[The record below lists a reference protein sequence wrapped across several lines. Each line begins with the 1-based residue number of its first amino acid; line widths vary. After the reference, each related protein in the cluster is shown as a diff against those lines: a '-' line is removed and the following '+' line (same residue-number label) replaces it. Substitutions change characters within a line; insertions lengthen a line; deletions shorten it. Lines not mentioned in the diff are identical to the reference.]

1 MIEDI
6 AISACIIVKNGS
18 KTISET
24 LNSLKNCYELVII
37 DTGSTDNTID
47 IINKFEHSNK
57 KLFRKK
63 FNRYFLDG
71 LKFEKV
77 FDFAFARNYS
87 LSKATGNWI
96 LVIDAD
102 EILDDYNKLEL
113 LIKKYGDK
121 NIAWRFRQITELEGT
136 NEKVKILTTRL
147 WRNDLGIHYK
157 NIIHETPDESIA
169 KIGFEFGTAEGIY
182 LKTKQNKI
190 GKAERIIKALKFVD
204 MPYKYFYLAA
214 AYSYL
219 QDYSNHFLNL
229 KLSLQH
235 DKLPPAM
242 LARVYSSLANY
253 YFLSANDNLN
263 KAENY
268 INKSLEVLPEQNT
281 ARLISHYIKE
291 FRGIKNGK
299 FEYIETNNDFDIN
312 Q

>member
-6 AISACIIVKNGS
+6 AVSACIIVKNGS
-18 KTISET
+18 KTIADT
-24 LNSLKNCYELVII
+24 LDSIKQCYEIVIV

-47 IINKFEHSNK
+47 VVKNFNHSNK

-77 FDFAFARNYS
+77 FDFAFARNFS

-102 EILDDYNKLEL
+102 EVLEDYNKLEL

-136 NEKVKILTTRL
+136 SEKVKILTTRL
-147 WRNDLGIHYK
+147 WHNELGIHYK
-157 NIIHETPDESIA
+157 NIVHETPDESIA

-219 QDYSNHFLNL
+219 QDYSNHLLNL
-229 KLSLQH
+229 NLSLQH

-242 LARVYSSLANY
+242 LARVYSSLGNY
-253 YFLSANDNLN
+253 YFVSATENYKIANDYL
-263 KAENY
+263 
-268 INKSLEVLPEQNT
+268 NKSLEVLPEQNT
-281 ARLISHYIKE
+281 ARLIMHNLKE
-291 FRGIKNGK
+291 FRGITNGK
-299 FEYIETNNDFDIN
+299 FEYIDNNNDFDLN
-312 Q
+312 V